1 MCSILFSNKNYK
13 KGDIKL
19 INYYN
24 QFRGPDGAKKLDV
37 KTPHGNLLFIH
48 NLLSI
53 TGNNVKQPFIQ
64 DNIICLYNGEI
75 YNYKDFG
82 NYNSDG
88 ECLIDLYKKYG
99 DKFTTKLDGE
109 FAIVLLDINKDKLI
123 ISSDIFKTKPL
134 FYCDSDGM
142 GVSTYGEPLRKIGH
156 NNVLKFPPNTTRIYK
171 FSTSKIIDEFKVH
184 NFALNQHKNT
194 FDDWIIAFKKSIKK
208 RTTNTNRDI
217 FLGLSSGYDS
227 GGIVCELLNQNTPFK
242 AYSILGAAHDDTLS
256 LKNRHN
262 LIKNS
267 KKGSIKVL
275 NRSNQI
281 RLIHRKLLK
290 KHTEDFIWTVKSSS
304 TLDSFGPH
312 PRNLYSENHNIHDE
326 RGAAWLSFICSEAV
340 KNKNQRIYLSGHGVD
355 EIFSDYGFNG
365 HKFANHSNFGGLFP
379 KDLKDIFPWNS
390 FYNSTMESYLAKEE
404 YTSGIWGIE
413 TRYPYLDKDVV
424 QEFLW
429 LTSELKNKHY
439 KSVLHDYF
447 VKNNFPFDVGRKVGF

>member
-134 FYCDSDGM
+134 FYRAR
-142 GVSTYGEPLRKIGH
+142 Y
-156 NNVLKFPPNTTRIYK
+156 
-171 FSTSKIIDEFKVH
+171 VH
-184 NFALNQHKNT
+184 
-194 FDDWIIAFKKSIKK
+194 
-208 RTTNTNRDI
+208 
-217 FLGLSSGYDS
+217 
-227 GGIVCELLNQNTPFK
+227 LNQNNVTF
-242 AYSILGAAHDDTLS
+242 
-256 LKNRHN
+256 
-262 LIKNS
+262 
-267 KKGSIKVL
+267 
-275 NRSNQI
+275 Q
-281 RLIHRKLLK
+281 
-290 KHTEDFIWTVKSSS
+290 
-304 TLDSFGPH
+304 
-312 PRNLYSENHNIHDE
+312 
-326 RGAAWLSFICSEAV
+326 C
-340 KNKNQRIYLSGHGVD
+340 
-355 EIFSDYGFNG
+355 
-365 HKFANHSNFGGLFP
+365 
-379 KDLKDIFPWNS
+379 
-390 FYNSTMESYLAKEE
+390 
-404 YTSGIWGIE
+404 
-413 TRYPYLDKDVV
+413 
-424 QEFLW
+424 
-429 LTSELKNKHY
+429 
-439 KSVLHDYF
+439 
-447 VKNNFPFDVGRKVGF
+447 